1 MPKFDKPQRGS
12 NGNGKGGDLTPRDAI
27 PGIVEPRCHVCQ
39 SNMRKAIDR
48 LIAAGTKYTEIGRL
62 FGIDRRSI
70 SNHAKEHLGWEEA
83 AIRRIIEDEARA
95 AEEDFEEG
103 IKGVLTRR
111 VYANV
116 GLKKALDALLNNE
129 VTVEPKDALALI
141 QYLDKLESD
150 TEGAAIDELRVQ
162 FNAFVQAIR
171 EICPPEQWQHILD
184 RTKELL
190 ENTID
195 APALQPPPDDSR

>member
-1 MPKFDKPQRGS
+1 MPKFDPRQRKPQGG
-12 NGNGKGGDLTPRDAI
+12 GNLPVPRDAI
-27 PGIVEPRCHVCQ
+27 PGIVEPRCHVCK

-48 LIAAGTKYTEIGRL
+48 LIAGGTNYSEIGRL
-62 FGIDRRSI
+62 FSIDRRSI

-83 AIRRIIEDEARA
+83 AVRRIIEHEARA
-95 AEEDFEEG
+95 AEEDLEEG

-111 VYANV
+111 VYLNV
-116 GLKKALDALLNNE
+116 GLQKALDALLNGD
-129 VTVEPKDALALI
+129 VTVEPKDALAII
-141 QYLDKLESD
+141 QHLDKLESQ

-171 EICPPEQWQHILD
+171 EICPPEQWQKILD

-195 APALQPPPDDSR
+195 APALQPPNDTR